1 MCLKGSIEVDRAV
14 SAHTYGVSCEVE
26 ADHDACDVDVDDP
39 VLEFPS
45 AARVDAPTRHMV
57 RTLVD
62 KLLAEAED
70 APAWATISRGYEFEF
85 APLWGSLVRTGH
97 SIRLSASCLSLQ
109 AARARGITALPS

>member
-1 MCLKGSIEVDRAV
+1 MVPRTRVVRFSTTFSPTQRALRAADAV
-14 SAHTYGVSCEVE
+14 AAHSDGG
-26 ADHDACDVDVDDP
+26 DP

-45 AARVDAPTRHMV
+45 AARVDAPTRRMV

-85 APLWGSLVRTGH
+85 APLWGSLIRTGH
-97 SIRLSASCLSLQ
+97 SIRLSASVASLR
-109 AARARGITALPS
+109 AVHARGITELPS